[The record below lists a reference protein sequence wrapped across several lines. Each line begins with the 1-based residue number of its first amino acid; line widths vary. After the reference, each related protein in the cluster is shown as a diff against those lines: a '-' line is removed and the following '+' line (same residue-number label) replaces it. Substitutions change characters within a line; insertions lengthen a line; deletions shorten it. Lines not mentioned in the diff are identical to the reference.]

1 MKHLALLLW
10 QGWVLTI
17 NITDWRLASS
27 VKWVVYCRYQDHQ
40 DKMSCTLKL
49 NTHNFKIFEEF
60 LNISF
65 VHMSESKRSTR
76 FYSATLRFMMCP
88 KYNVYF
94 KGPAVFKGIIFW
106 TLHYVLPTKPRGCR
120 PWGLIVL
127 VNPHS
132 VHGHALSSGGNI
144 KQFTIQKYHIVR
156 PGKITNSAQYYIW
169 VQSSNLLTDQFAQ
182 SSFLE
187 IMIIPHRTPV
197 SYTLAPQRF
206 SGKNYKCRF
215 KASQI
220 ILVGSKVIQ

>member
-1 MKHLALLLW
+1 
-10 QGWVLTI
+10 
-17 NITDWRLASS
+17 
-27 VKWVVYCRYQDHQ
+27 
-40 DKMSCTLKL
+40 MSCTSYLLLTSNKVNTRLLKL

-106 TLHYVLPTKPRGCR
+106 TLHYVLPTKSRGCR

-132 VHGHALSSGGNI
+132 VHGHALSSGGILNNSQFKNI
-144 KQFTIQKYHIVR
+144 TSWGLARSR
-156 PGKITNSAQYYIW
+156 P
-169 VQSSNLLTDQFAQ
+169 VQTLQSNICLQTDQF
-182 SSFLE
+182 SFIPKIAHIRYNLRLFATERFE
-187 IMIIPHRTPV
+187 IWT
-197 SYTLAPQRF
+197 
-206 SGKNYKCRF
+206 N
-215 KASQI
+215 I
-220 ILVGSKVIQ
+220 ILCTGLVVILPGLTM